1 MDISCIYEQRLG
13 KKPRL
18 ASFYWTVD
26 RLIHGLGGPIF
37 RSVAGANQDFA
48 AAIRAEVQ
56 VPPSELRGPFDARSI
71 IFSEPRQNVSGHFRI
86 ADSIPE
92 FTCASE
98 NDSIL
103 GASQG
108 HLIG

>member
-1 MDISCIYEQRLG
+1 MDWAGQFSDRSPVRTRISQQLFEQ
-13 KKPRL
+13 KSK
-18 ASFYWTVD
+18 F
-26 RLIHGLGGPIF
+26 
-37 RSVAGANQDFA
+37 
-48 AAIRAEVQ
+48 
-56 VPPSELRGPFDARSI
+56 PPSELRGPFDARSI

-92 FTCASE
+92 FTYASE

-103 GASQG
+103 GAPQG